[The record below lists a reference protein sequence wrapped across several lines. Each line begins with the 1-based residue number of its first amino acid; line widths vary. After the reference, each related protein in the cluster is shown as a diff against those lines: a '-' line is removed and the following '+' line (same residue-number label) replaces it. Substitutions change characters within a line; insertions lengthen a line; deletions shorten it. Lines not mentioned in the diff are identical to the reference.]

1 MNWGELYAHL
11 IACTGYTWEYI
22 ENNMDLPRL
31 ASMNAYW
38 AKHPPLH
45 LMIQHFM
52 GIEAKSELGEQ
63 LLDAEP
69 EMDILDFAQQ
79 FPQG

>member
-1 MNWGELYAHL
+1 MKWGELYAHL

-52 GIEAKSELGEQ
+52 GIEAKSEFDEQ
-63 LLDAEP
+63 PLDAEP
-69 EMDILDFAQQ
+69 EMDILEFAQQ